1 MRRAASLYF
10 AGSGS
15 SGSSLSFAQSGLI
28 LKAHKSGQAS
38 PAHTEEATMA
48 SRSGFVFAAA
58 LVAGVPAPPSAFAQ
72 FASPQALIDD
82 IYRTHYRTRNS
93 PGLDLGRKS
102 VVVRYFEPALAD
114 AIDKDGRGDQEP
126 RLNGDPFTN
135 SQDRHFSGLK
145 IDMGAAGERAATATV
160 SFLREGDRKRTV
172 LRFDLAK
179 DATGWRIRDI
189 VESGGDAPIDHAG
202 SLRRLLKIQ
211 R

>member
-1 MRRAASLYF
+1 MPSLARF
-10 AGSGS
+10 AFG
-15 SGSSLSFAQSGLI
+15 
-28 LKAHKSGQAS
+28 
-38 PAHTEEATMA
+38 
-48 SRSGFVFAAA
+48 AA
-58 LVAGVPAPPSAFAQ
+58 LLAGVSVAPAALAQ

-82 IYRTHYRTRNS
+82 IYRTHYRTKNS

-114 AIDKDGRGDQEP
+114 AIDKDGRGGQEP
-126 RLNGDPFTN
+126 QLNGDPFTN
-135 SQDRHFSGLK
+135 SQDRYFSGLK

-179 DATGWRIRDI
+179 DAKGWRIRDI
-189 VESGGDAPIDHAG
+189 VESGGDAPVEHAG